1 MAKILIYNQ
10 DTNRMETFYR
20 GENEAMPYNANRTL
34 KVKEILD
41 MTSEELRK
49 MMSGDQIDRMLDM
62 GIEHVWKLLEF
73 LQDGVRAAQESSD
86 LKDDDD
92 YVTIDEYLDYLE
104 EMSSED

>member
-1 MAKILIYNQ
+1 MRK
-10 DTNRMETFYR
+10 
-20 GENEAMPYNANRTL
+20 L

-41 MTSEELRK
+41 MTSEELGK
-49 MMSGDQIDRMLDM
+49 MMTEEQYDRMKDM
-62 GIEHVWKLLEF
+62 GIEHVWRLLEF
-73 LQDGVRAAQESSD
+73 LQDGVRAAQESDSD

>member
-1 MAKILIYNQ
+1 MRK
-10 DTNRMETFYR
+10 
-20 GENEAMPYNANRTL
+20 L

-41 MTSEELRK
+41 MTNDELVDLMTEE
-49 MMSGDQIDRMLDM
+49 QYERMKDM
-62 GIEHVWKLLEF
+62 GIEHVWRLLEF
-73 LQDGVRAAQESSD
+73 LQDGVRAAQESDSD